1 MSGPDGTPARRPRL
15 LLVEDDA
22 SIRRFVSMALD
33 GQPLDVVEAPLLAAA
48 IEALRVAPFDVVLCD
63 LMLPDGSGL
72 DLLRAL
78 AGPDSRSPRAR
89 RIAFSAGL
97 SSAIRVQLLQAGV
110 HEMLSKPV
118 SLADLEACVARALD
132 SSRAEAAEPRRASG
146 AAHAAQHFFGGDE
159 AMYQGFLAV
168 CRPQF
173 AHDAATGEQAVQQ
186 ADLPALRRLT
196 HSLKSVLLTLGL
208 DDDSLLA
215 GRIEDAS
222 HRQDSETAWAL
233 WPQLHGRLQA
243 LTQPPPGA
251 GD

>member
-1 MSGPDGTPARRPRL
+1 MSGPDGTADRRQRL

-33 GQPLDVVEAPLLAAA
+33 GQALDLVEVPLLAAA
-48 IEALRVAPFDVVLCD
+48 IDALRGEPFDVVLCD

-78 AGPDSRSPRAR
+78 AGPDSPSPRAR

-97 SSAIRVQLLQAGV
+97 SSEIRVQLVQAGV
-110 HEMLSKPV
+110 HEVLSKPV

-132 SSRAEAAEPRRASG
+132 SSRAEAVAPRRASG

-159 AMYQGFLAV
+159 AMYEGFLDL

-173 AHDAATGEQAVQQ
+173 AHDAATGERAVQQ

-196 HSLKSVLLTLGL
+196 HSLKSVLLTLGF

-222 HRQDSETAWAL
+222 HRQDAETAWTL
-233 WPQLHGRLQA
+233 WPQLHGRLRA
-243 LTQPPPGA
+243 LTQPPGA